1 MRSLGPL
8 CLSPGPLHRCIDH
21 HWEPNANLT
30 HLTAPEVKQHTR
42 PDGAIATFVAAST
55 VLGQRFGKLRT
66 VVAAACTR
74 LGLSKIMGGIVKRLV
89 PQIHHHGERQVV
101 RRAAGS
107 RSGTAVS
114 AFGDFMSCVQGTES
128 LLTVCLLSLTL
139 VCALMAI
146 LWVQQQWQQRQL
158 RTAALALLEVR
169 DGNALAASVDI
180 LKEIERIE
188 PKSITQDAL
197 AVALSELKAAAV
209 AAAAADAE
217 AEHEEFGRTQDASAA
232 TSAMWEA
239 TQMDLM
245 SQEGTGPGAA
255 RPALARTEMPD
266 WLQRAESS
274 VLDVHE
280 HETITP
286 PSSPRHH
293 DADEQATQMDLMS
306 QEGTGPGAARPALA
320 RTEMPDWLQR
330 AESSVLDVHEHET
343 ITPPSSPRHHDA
355 DEQETEDGTLDCN
368 EKANMGSGE
377 AALPQQVEC
386 SVSGETV
393 QDGTVPPPQVYAK
406 LQRARMSRRQS
417 REGSS
422 HSPPRLRVQPCA
434 HVLQS
439 PLPSHQGRQMGSQP
453 PERYFPR
460 SPPTAHSANS
470 SAPSSAAVPLGNR
483 VAHVLG
489 VGTSTGTD
497 LGWGHAAV
505 PREPADLHMPDGAA
519 DPGEA
524 SPALPGLRV

>member
-293 DADEQATQMDLMS
+293 DADEQ
-306 QEGTGPGAARPALA
+306 
-320 RTEMPDWLQR
+320 
-330 AESSVLDVHEHET
+330 
-343 ITPPSSPRHHDA
+343 
-355 DEQETEDGTLDCN
+355 ETEDGTLDCN